1 MSRQSAFKV
10 LSSYVEYLEPK
21 EMVEFLETQ
30 IKPIVMD
37 VPRPSRWRHLPSSKS
52 RVQQHLGIV
61 NLGCICYMISMLQQ
75 LFMVPEFRYQLL
87 KAVDAAPVNIQE
99 HKGDKIDDRLLSQL
113 QKLFGFLELSDRHA
127 YNPKELCYS
136 IKDYDGTPI
145 RIGEQKDSQEFVGVF
160 FERLETLLKPT
171 TQRYL
176 LQDTFQG
183 NMCSQFI
190 C

>member
-1 MSRQSAFKV
+1 
-10 LSSYVEYLEPK
+10 
-21 EMVEFLETQ
+21 
-30 IKPIVMD
+30 
-37 VPRPSRWRHLPSSKS
+37 
-52 RVQQHLGIV
+52 
-61 NLGCICYMISMLQQ
+61 MLQQ

-87 KAVDAAPVNIQE
+87 KAVDNSPENMQE
-99 HKGDKIDDRLLSQL
+99 HKGDKIDDRLLIQL
-113 QKLFGFLELSDRHA
+113 QKLFGFLELSERHA
-127 YNPKELCYS
+127 YNPKELCFS

-145 RIGEQKDSQEFVGVF
+145 RTGEQKDSQEFVGVF

-190 C
+190 CQSCGKVKNRLELFYTLSLQVKNCTGITDSLSQLIKG

>member
-1 MSRQSAFKV
+1 
-10 LSSYVEYLEPK
+10 
-21 EMVEFLETQ
+21 MVEFLETQ